1 MNKIISTD
9 LLKLNINLLNGKSYA
24 AWKRNLKALW
34 IRYEL
39 WGIVKKPRPK
49 EVTNE
54 WKKSN
59 NKAVAFTTL
68 SLEDSQLL
76 THIVTHMDYANGI

>member
-1 MNKIISTD
+1 MKI
-9 LLKLNINLLNGKSYA
+9 NINLRDGKSYA
-24 AWKRNLKALW
+24 AWKTKLKSLW
-34 IRYEL
+34 IIDEL
-39 WGIVKKPRPK
+39 CGIVKKPRPK

-68 SLEDSQLL
+68 SLKI
-76 THIVTHMDYANGI
+76 HNY

>member
-1 MNKIISTD
+1 MIPID
-9 LLKLNINLLNGKSYA
+9 LLKININLVNAKSSA
-24 AWKRNLKALW
+24 AWKTKLKALW
-34 IRYEL
+34 IRDEL

-59 NKAVAFTTL
+59 NKALAFTTL

-76 THIVTHMDYANGI
+76 THIIAHMDYAYEI